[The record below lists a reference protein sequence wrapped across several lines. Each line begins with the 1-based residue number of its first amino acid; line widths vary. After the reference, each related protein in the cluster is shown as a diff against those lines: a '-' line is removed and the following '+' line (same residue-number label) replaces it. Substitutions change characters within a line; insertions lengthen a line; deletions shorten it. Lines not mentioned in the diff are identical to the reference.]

1 MMARPLSTQGACC
14 CATYR
19 HRTQTLIPQVG
30 VSAHKDSAVANRNNM
45 NSELPWNWYELSYN
59 HSIAWQIVQANLDKA
74 WDWEALSVNRG
85 ITWELVQANL
95 DKPWNWAYLSRNQSI
110 KKVWLG
116 ARAQE
121 QARLLYTK
129 VCTGLFQEVACGI
142 STGRQH
148 HHSSVGKRNRP
159 QRE

>member
-1 MMARPLSTQGACC
+1 MEPQKKRGAVL
-14 CATYR
+14 T
-19 HRTQTLIPQVG
+19 TSSSG
-30 VSAHKDSAVANRNNM
+30 KM
-45 NSELPWNWYELSYN
+45 NIL
-59 HSIAWQIVQANLDKA
+59 
-74 WDWEALSVNRG
+74 
-85 ITWELVQANL
+85 ELVQANL